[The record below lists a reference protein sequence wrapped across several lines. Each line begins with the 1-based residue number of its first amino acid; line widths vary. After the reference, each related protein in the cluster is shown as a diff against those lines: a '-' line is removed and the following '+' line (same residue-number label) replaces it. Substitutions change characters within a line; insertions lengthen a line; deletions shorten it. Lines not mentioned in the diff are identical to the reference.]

1 MIIYKTE
8 QEINIMREA
17 AQIVSRTLGKCAE
30 IITPGI
36 TPFEMDKM
44 AEDYILSQDAIPGF
58 KGLYGC
64 PSTLLISVNE
74 GNTMATLTKDDV
86 WKVIQMGL
94 GMLVIPLGGW
104 VWNMN
109 VEVAELRNDLGDAE
123 GVIESLEK
131 KLQGSDDNARQIIG
145 IEKDIE
151 YMKGSLGRIEQMV
164 TR

>member
-1 MIIYKTE
+1 
-8 QEINIMREA
+8 
-17 AQIVSRTLGKCAE
+17 
-30 IITPGI
+30 
-36 TPFEMDKM
+36 
-44 AEDYILSQDAIPGF
+44 
-58 KGLYGC
+58 
-64 PSTLLISVNE
+64 
-74 GNTMATLTKDDV
+74 MATLTKDDA

-94 GMLVIPLGGW
+94 GMLVIPLAGW

-123 GVIESLEK
+123 EVIADLEK
-131 KLQGSDDNARQIIG
+131 KISGSDDNARQIIG